1 MADAVQ
7 MIRKLLMPLGVAGC
21 LSAAPAFAENIL
33 FVGNSFT
40 FAAGTPVMTFKSKFV
55 TDLNRNGTGGVPALF
70 KLFTAQ
76 AGLDYDV
83 YLETQPGAGI
93 DWHLKHKLPELGA
106 KRWQTVVLQSYSTL
120 DEKRPGDG
128 TVLASSVKRM
138 AALVRKANPGVKV
151 KLVATWSRADQ
162 TYDKS
167 GHWYGKPIDAMA
179 NDVRA
184 AYDRAA
190 GGVRGASVIPV
201 GEAWSRAIKVGFADA
216 NPYDGIEAGKV
227 DLWGD
232 DHYHGSIYGYYLEAL
247 TIFGGVTGV
256 DPRSLGANEC
266 AGIEL
271 GVTPEQIRA
280 LEQIA
285 FDQLAASGT
294 VMAPRAMK
302 SVDCAALR

>member
-1 MADAVQ
+1 
-7 MIRKLLMPLGVAGC
+7 
-21 LSAAPAFAENIL
+21 
-33 FVGNSFT
+33 
-40 FAAGTPVMTFKSKFV
+40 
-55 TDLNRNGTGGVPALF
+55 
-70 KLFTAQ
+70 
-76 AGLDYDV
+76 
-83 YLETQPGAGI
+83 
-93 DWHLKHKLPELGA
+93 
-106 KRWQTVVLQSYSTL
+106 
-120 DEKRPGDG
+120 
-128 TVLASSVKRM
+128 
-138 AALVRKANPGVKV
+138 VRKANPDVKM

-162 TYDKS
+162 TYDKA

-184 AYDRAA
+184 AYDKAA
-190 GGVRGASVIPV
+190 GGVHGASVIPV

-294 VMAPRAMK
+294 VTASRAIQA
-302 SVDCAALR
+302 SDCAAFR